1 MYDSASTA
9 FTTAPTAAKRA
20 TSRSLTAPANVASL
34 PHQISL
40 RIDPD
45 DRLVAAVGGAARY
58 FADAAG
64 LGNET
69 IVQFQASVVS
79 ACKRCFDCH
88 SSEEGTQ
95 CGVML
100 RRSLDRLE
108 VEVSVPGAQPPAN
121 EEPSWEGID
130 EVHCEARDRD
140 AVLRLTKFVPANP
153 PAD

>member
-1 MYDSASTA
+1 MRCPARQH
-9 FTTAPTAAKRA
+9 P
-20 TSRSLTAPANVASL
+20 LTVASL

-69 IVQFQASVVS
+69 ILQFQASVVS
-79 ACKRCFDCH
+79 ACRRCFHCH
-88 SSEEGTQ
+88 SSEEQ
-95 CGVML
+95 CGVTL

-108 VEVSVPGAQPPAN
+108 VEVSVPGAQPPPD

-130 EVHCEARDRD
+130 EVHCEARDHD
-140 AVLRLTKFVPANP
+140 AVLRLTKFVSPNP

>member
-1 MYDSASTA
+1 M
-9 FTTAPTAAKRA
+9 AA
-20 TSRSLTAPANVASL
+20 L

-64 LGNET
+64 LANET
-69 IVQFQASVVS
+69 ILQFQASVVS
-79 ACKRCFDCH
+79 ACKRCFRCH
-88 SSEEGTQ
+88 TSDEQ
-95 CGVML
+95 CGVTL

-108 VEVSVPGAQPPAN
+108 VEVSVPGAQAPPN
-121 EEPSWEGID
+121 EKPSWEGID

-140 AVLRLTKFVPANP
+140 AVLRLTKFVLPNSLA
-153 PAD
+153 